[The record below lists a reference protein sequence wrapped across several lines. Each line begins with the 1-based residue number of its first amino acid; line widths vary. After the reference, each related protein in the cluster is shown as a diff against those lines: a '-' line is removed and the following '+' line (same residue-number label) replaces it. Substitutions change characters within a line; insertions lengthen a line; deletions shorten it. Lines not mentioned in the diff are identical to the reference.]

1 MAIIPTSGEF
11 TKVPEGGGVTV
22 VTFENSLDSPDAFT
36 PNMTREEMVDAA
48 PNGIIGVCAR
58 HSRREVSYFQMY
70 PEGYPAGAGSDFY
83 RVYGISAGIR
93 VERLLYN
100 LDTEK
105 WDFSYVDY
113 SLTPST

>member
-22 VTFENSLDSPDAFT
+22 VTFENSLNSPDVFT
-36 PNMTREEMVDAA
+36 PNMTREEMYDAA
-48 PNGIIGVCAR
+48 PNGIIGVCVR
-58 HSRREVSYFQMY
+58 HSTRGSSYFQMY
-70 PEGYPAGAGSDFY
+70 PEGYPGAVSDFY
-83 RVYGISAGIR
+83 RVRPISKGIR
-93 VERLLYN
+93 AERLVYN